1 VSNARKNLVT
11 SSTQCLIGAVAHVDS
26 RHEMSN
32 LIPAGW
38 MRVLKGLPKPPG
50 PRHPLKV
57 LTKCVMPPLVAS
69 ELASRMV
76 ISRFRGSFPEPVSKI
91 DVFEQLRKEFKVAAG
106 VTR

>member
-1 VSNARKNLVT
+1 MDAGPER
-11 SSTQCLIGAVAHVDS
+11 
-26 RHEMSN
+26 
-32 LIPAGW
+32 PAE
-38 MRVLKGLPKPPG
+38 PPG

-57 LTKCVMPPLVAS
+57 LTKWAMPPLVAS

-76 ISRFRGSFPEPVSKI
+76 ISRFCGSFPEPVSKI